1 MKRRSNLHIVALLLL
16 LTMTQAVADAQQP
29 TMVAPVGGPDPYA
42 MTPTAS
48 NPYLWGNGFAIPTT
62 NTLIR
67 DRVWVSVDYL
77 LWWPQ
82 GMEVTPLVTSSP
94 VGPPPGGEGILG
106 RNGTSILYGGDELND
121 SSANGIRLRTG
132 WWFRQGAWALES
144 EFFGFNSSTEDF
156 SASGDGSR
164 ILARPYF
171 DIVDGQ
177 QDSRLISFPGLHAGS
192 VAVSSDSRLRSGLI
206 NVRASLIPIRMLG
219 FNDPTEP
226 PDRVDWII
234 GYRALELEDNFSVS
248 DSRTSLVPG
257 ASQTTSSTD
266 SFSTKNR
273 FNGLQLG
280 FAYQAH
286 FWRLTM
292 ESRMRVA
299 LGDNRRTASINGG
312 TTITNFG
319 VTNSYNGGLLAQ
331 RSNIGDFE
339 QSEFTMIPELGFN
352 FSFRATR
359 CLHFTV
365 GYNVIYFPN
374 VWRASEQIDPDL
386 NPTLF
391 PPETVALGAL
401 RPQFRAIEDD
411 YWANGLNF
419 GAELRF

>member
-106 RNGTSILYGGDELND
+106 QNGTSILYGGDELND

-206 NVRASLIPIRMLG
+206 NVRASLIPM
-219 FNDPTEP
+219 
-226 PDRVDWII
+226 
-234 GYRALELEDNFSVS
+234 
-248 DSRTSLVPG
+248 
-257 ASQTTSSTD
+257 
-266 SFSTKNR
+266 
-273 FNGLQLG
+273 
-280 FAYQAH
+280 
-286 FWRLTM
+286 
-292 ESRMRVA
+292 
-299 LGDNRRTASINGG
+299 
-312 TTITNFG
+312 
-319 VTNSYNGGLLAQ
+319 
-331 RSNIGDFE
+331 
-339 QSEFTMIPELGFN
+339 
-352 FSFRATR
+352 
-359 CLHFTV
+359 
-365 GYNVIYFPN
+365 
-374 VWRASEQIDPDL
+374 
-386 NPTLF
+386 
-391 PPETVALGAL
+391 
-401 RPQFRAIEDD
+401 
-411 YWANGLNF
+411 
-419 GAELRF
+419 